1 MKTKLKSFVG
11 LLIQKGPEP
20 TYRAVEIRVEL
31 RSMIKEFGL
40 WQVFWGTD
48 IFIGR
53 IPFMKLLVLANIIVW
68 ILTK

>member
-20 TYRAVEIRVEL
+20 TYRAVEISIGW
-31 RSMIKEFGL
+31 RSMIEEFGL

-48 IFIGR
+48 IFIGKL
-53 IPFMKLLVLANIIVW
+53 PFMKLLVLANIIVW